1 MSLGWCALLFAAL
14 APPPDARVAIVVGND
29 LGLESEEPLDYAEAD
44 ARRFHQLLLDVGEVR
59 PERAYLVVGGDAAAL
74 RSALQEATGRLLE
87 LRRQGPS
94 SLILYVS
101 AHADQEALHLGGS
114 RFPISEL
121 RAALARTGADL
132 RLAIIDGCNTAVAVK
147 QRGGRPVPDVEV
159 VVDRTA
165 QVEGDLLIRAAGSG
179 EGAQEWTYLRG
190 GLFTHHLSVGLRG
203 LADIDED
210 GRVSL
215 AEAYAYA
222 YRKTVA
228 KAVSG
233 AAGAQH
239 PSFDFTVRGFG
250 EWVFSRP
257 EQLGSTIVLGASIS
271 GAVWIAD
278 RKNELVAELSK
289 AGGEVVKVAVRPGW
303 YRVVRPEGRTA
314 GAADLNLG
322 FGGARLLEREDF
334 VDVPLGRA
342 ALRGGEAIVLRPWS
356 LRLSYGLGGWMEAR
370 SHAEH
375 RLGLEL
381 SRALGPLWVRAGV
394 AGALGAYR
402 RDPWAID
409 QRSLRASLGAGLS
422 WSLGLVA
429 LSAGV
434 GARLEWVHQSLH
446 RPDAEAIFRVFGLRE
461 PDREALLLGGT
472 GVLGASLALTDR
484 LWLNVE
490 LELALL
496 RVPEIAGVR
505 TALDSEGR
513 VSVAWTF

>member
-1 MSLGWCALLFAAL
+1 MILGLSALLLAAL
-14 APPPDARVAIVVGND
+14 APAPDARVAIVVGND

-59 PERAYLVVGGDAAAL
+59 PERAYLVVGGDAASL
-74 RSALQEATGRLLE
+74 RAALQEATGRLLE

-94 SLILYVS
+94 SLIVYVS

-114 RFPISEL
+114 LLPISEL
-121 RAALARTGADL
+121 RAAMARTGADL
-132 RLAIIDGCNTAVAVK
+132 RLAIIDGCSTAVTVK

-165 QVEGDLLIRAAGSG
+165 KVEGDLMIRAAGSG

-203 LADIDED
+203 LADLDED

-239 PSFDFTVRGFG
+239 PSFDFAVRGFG

-257 EQLGSTIVLGASIS
+257 EQLGSTIVLGASIA

-289 AGGEVVKVAVRPGW
+289 AGGELVKVAVRPGW

-314 GAADLNLG
+314 GATDLNLG
-322 FGGARLLEREDF
+322 FGGERQLERGDF

-342 ALRGGEAIVLRPWS
+342 ALRGGDPIVLRPWS
-356 LRLSYGLGGWMEAR
+356 LRLSYALGGWMEGS

-381 SRALGPLWVRAGV
+381 GRALGPLWLRAGV
-394 AGALGAYR
+394 AGGLGAFR
-402 RDPWAID
+402 SNQWSID

-422 WSLGLVA
+422 WSLGLLS

-434 GARLEWVHQSLH
+434 GARLEWVHQSLQ
-446 RPDAEAIFRVFGLRE
+446 RPDAAAIFRVFGLRE
-461 PDREALLLGGT
+461 PDREAVLLGGT
-472 GVLGASLALTDR
+472 GLLGVALPLTDR
-484 LWLNVE
+484 LWINAE
-490 LELALL
+490 LELAVL
-496 RVPEIAGVR
+496 RVPEISGVR
-505 TALDSEGR
+505 AVLDSEGR
-513 VSVAWTF
+513 ASVAWTF